1 MLRYIPIALALAFAT
16 PSAAQDAARMDE
28 IVSIKA
34 DSGAFMGAAL
44 VAIGDLILLDKGYGS
59 ANLEWDVANTPG
71 GKFRI
76 GSVTKQFTAASILL
90 LRERG
95 KLDIDAPVKTYW
107 SAAPAAWDAITVRNL
122 LQHTSGIPNV
132 TDFKEFREI
141 KFLPTTRDEL
151 LARFSNKPLE
161 FAPGDKW
168 SYSNSNFLVL
178 TAIIEEVS
186 GQGYGSFVK
195 ANIFEPL
202 GMSDTAV
209 DVASDIVKKRVS
221 GYFPSEDG
229 PINADYVNIAI
240 PQGAGALY
248 STTHDL
254 LKWQRALFG
263 GKLLKPE
270 SLAAMT
276 SPGPEAMDGATY
288 GFGVLLADDAEGKSV
303 WHGGGIE
310 GFNAMLMHDPVRD
323 ITVVVLA
330 NINGGQAADLGKKL
344 LTLARGGEVSLPEEK
359 AGASVD
365 PGMLAEYE
373 GTYALSPNFKIRVFV
388 EDGRLK
394 AQATDQPS
402 FELFAEEDPD
412 YFFLKAVE
420 ARVRFDRD
428 GQGAVKSLTLFQ
440 NGREL
445 VGEKE

>member
-44 VAIGDLILLDKGYGS
+44 VAIGDRILLDKGYGS
-59 ANLEWDVANTPG
+59 ANLEWDVANTPD

-90 LRERG
+90 LQERG

-107 SAAPAAWDAITVRNL
+107 PAAPDAWDAITVRNL

-151 LARFSNKPLE
+151 LARFSDKPLE

-186 GQGYGSFVK
+186 GQDYGSFVK

-288 GFGVLLADDAEGKSV
+288 GFGVLLTDDAEGKSV

-310 GFNAMLMHDPVRD
+310 GFNAMLMHDTVRD

-402 FELFAEEDPD
+402 FELFAEEDTD
-412 YFFLKAVE
+412 HFFLKAVE

-445 VGEKE
+445 VGKKE